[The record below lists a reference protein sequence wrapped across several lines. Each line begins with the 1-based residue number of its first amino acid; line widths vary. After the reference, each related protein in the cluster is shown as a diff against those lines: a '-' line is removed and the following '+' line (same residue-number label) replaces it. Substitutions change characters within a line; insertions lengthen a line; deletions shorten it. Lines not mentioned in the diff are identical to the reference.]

1 MHKLVSLTAIAS
13 LLWIPLLVHAESFA
27 VDKQGPMTETPTNP
41 DTLAAADALFSYGED
56 LERDRQALA
65 MLERAVAMDATNYQV
80 LWRVARAY
88 YQVGDKASARE
99 KRRYFEHGI
108 EMGQRAVVQQPTGVE
123 GHFWLG
129 ANYGGLSEI
138 QGVWQ
143 AFQMVKK
150 VRAEMEMALRLQ
162 ADYEHGNA
170 YRALGEIARQLPG
183 ILGGNLKRAI
193 GYLEQGVRVAPQ
205 NMAMKFALAEAYRDA
220 GQQAASQR
228 QLQEIL
234 KMPVQSTRP
243 QADRHT
249 QDKARQLLR
258 K

>member
-1 MHKLVSLTAIAS
+1 MRMLVLLATIAS
-13 LLWIPLLVHAESFA
+13 LLWMPLLVYAESFP
-27 VDKQGPMTETPTNP
+27 VDKQRTLTEMPTSP
-41 DTLAAADALFSYGED
+41 DSLGATDALFSYGED
-56 LERDRQALA
+56 KERDRQALA
-65 MLERAVAMDATNYQV
+65 TLERAVAMDATNYQL
-80 LWRVARAY
+80 LWRAARAY
-88 YQVGDKASARE
+88 YQVGDDASASE
-99 KRRYFEHGI
+99 KRRYFEPGI
-108 EMGQRAVVQQPTGVE
+108 EMGQRAVVQQLTGVE

-150 VRAEMEMALRLQ
+150 VRDEMEMVLRLQ
-162 ADYEHGNA
+162 ADYEHGSA

-193 GYLEQGVRVAPQ
+193 GYLEQGLRVAPQ
-205 NMAMKFALAEAYRDA
+205 NMGMKFALAEAYREA
-220 GQQAASQR
+220 GQQTASQR

-234 KMPVQSTRP
+234 SMPVRP
-243 QADRHT
+243 ARSQADRHT

>member
-1 MHKLVSLTAIAS
+1 MRKLVALVTIAS
-13 LLWIPLLVHAESFA
+13 LLWMPLLVYAESFA
-27 VDKQGPMTETPTNP
+27 VDKQSPLTEMPTSP
-41 DTLAAADALFSYGED
+41 DSLAAADALFSYGED
-56 LERDRQALA
+56 KERDRQALA
-65 MLERAVAMDATNYQV
+65 TLERAVATDATNYQL
-80 LWRVARAY
+80 LWRAARAY
-88 YQVGDKASARE
+88 YQVGDDASASE

-108 EMGQRAVVQQPTGVE
+108 EMGQRAIVQQLTGVE

-150 VRAEMEMALRLQ
+150 VRAEMEIALRLQ
-162 ADYEHGNA
+162 ADYEHGSA

-193 GYLEQGVRVAPQ
+193 GYLEQGLRVAPQ
-205 NMAMKFALAEAYRDA
+205 NMGMKFALAEAYREA

-234 KMPVQSTRP
+234 SMPVRP
-243 QADRHT
+243 ARLQADRHT